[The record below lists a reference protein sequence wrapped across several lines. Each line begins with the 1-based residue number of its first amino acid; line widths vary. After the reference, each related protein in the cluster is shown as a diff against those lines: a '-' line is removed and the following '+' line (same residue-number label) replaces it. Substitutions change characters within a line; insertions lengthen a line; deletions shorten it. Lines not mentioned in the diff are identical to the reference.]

1 MLRRPARGSEREL
14 QPSSRKSG
22 VLRGNTPLFAAGDGD
37 LLLQED
43 AECLGFTFVS
53 EEEEEMIK
61 RLRASNDEAA

>member
-1 MLRRPARGSEREL
+1 
-14 QPSSRKSG
+14 

-43 AECLGFTFVS
+43 AECHGFIFVS